1 MTEEL
6 QAKDIAPR
14 GDEFLTKTELEKKYG
29 KSNIRYFLDSD
40 NEVTNTEQKQQSVL
54 QFAKDNYG
62 KVYTG
67 IHSENDWSRSK
78 WWAEGWHLVNRTGE
92 YAVVTNWNKLSP
104 EVTDPA
110 SMKKWGKKRYSIAQK
125 GKARGKTI
133 TTVGGI
139 R

>member
-29 KSNIRYFLDSD
+29 KSNIRYFLDSET
-40 NEVTNTEQKQQSVL
+40 EVTDRDQKQQSVL
-54 QFAKDNYG
+54 QYAKDNYG

-78 WWAEGWHLVNRTGE
+78 WWAEGWHLMNRTGE
-92 YAVVTNWNKLSP
+92 YAVVTNWNKLPST
-104 EVTDPA
+104 VTGPK
-110 SMKKWGKKRYSIAQK
+110 SLKKFGMKRYSITKK
-125 GKARGKTI
+125 GKDRGASMPAL
-133 TTVGGI
+133 GGL